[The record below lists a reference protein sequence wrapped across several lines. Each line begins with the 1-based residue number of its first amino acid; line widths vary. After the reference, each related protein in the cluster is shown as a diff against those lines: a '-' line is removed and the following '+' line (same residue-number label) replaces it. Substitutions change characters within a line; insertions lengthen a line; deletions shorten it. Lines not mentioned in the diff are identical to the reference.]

1 MPQFE
6 NPYQDK
12 PSGARPVPGII
23 AIQMANMLE
32 IPLRW
37 FSINLYQH
45 ERDGLAHFL
54 GAVLRAYPVL
64 GDYFKQVDPP
74 K

>member
-1 MPQFE
+1 MPQIE

-12 PSGARPVPGII
+12 PSGARPIPGII

-37 FSINLYQH
+37 LSIHMYQH
-45 ERDGLAHFL
+45 ERDGLANFL
-54 GAVLRAYPVL
+54 GAVLRAYPIL
-64 GDYFKQVDPP
+64 GEQFKQADPP
-74 K
+74 Q